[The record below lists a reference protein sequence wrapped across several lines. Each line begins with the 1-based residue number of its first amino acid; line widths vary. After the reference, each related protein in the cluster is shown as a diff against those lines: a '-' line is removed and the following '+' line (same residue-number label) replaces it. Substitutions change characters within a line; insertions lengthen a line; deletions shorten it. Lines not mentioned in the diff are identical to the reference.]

1 MCVFTDKR
9 IKAIA
14 FALVPIVA
22 INVYVGSKMLK
33 KASEKIEVGN
43 QPGIEDMVD
52 QNKLNGGT
60 VLGIENLVDFTEQVQ
75 EPQIAD
81 TTLSSSGAVS
91 DLVVDSQ
98 VTQGTDNEIVY
109 NLNENLD
116 EELSNEVILEDEF
129 SKLYE
134 LYLDSGMDY
143 DTVLAME
150 ERGTD
155 LYAAALYAK
164 LKANFV
170 SDDIIRNELRNII
183 VCGSNATC
191 VSEEVW
197 IALFGNL
204 DRTVSMYE
212 NVVDYYYPLAKYVH
226 LQECDLEHEPIFFD
240 EFRINCSEITKTYK
254 EWHPEVNIEDYFREM
269 IEASEDELL
278 ISKFNRLMNSGLPIE
293 VILTELEYVYSLSM
307 IPHCMGEE
315 EWLFCFG
322 NIEKTIEPTENVCM
336 YYYDLAFYIHDL
348 MCDLDHKLNEFDRYT
363 CEAYPLALE
372 L

>member
-9 IKAIA
+9 TKAIA
-14 FALVPIVA
+14 FALVPLLA
-22 INVYVGSKMLK
+22 INVYVGSKMLSK
-33 KASEKIEVGN
+33 TSGKIEVGN

-52 QNKLNGGT
+52 QNILNGGT
-60 VLGIENLVDFTEQVQ
+60 SLEFDKVVEFTESVQ
-75 EPQIAD
+75 ESQAIN
-81 TTLSSSGAVS
+81 TTLSSSGVVS
-91 DLVVDSQ
+91 DLMIDSQ
-98 VTQGTDNEIVY
+98 VTQGTDDEISC
-109 NLNENLD
+109 NLDENLD
-116 EELSNEVILEDEF
+116 NQSSNEVVEEDEF
-129 SKLYE
+129 SKLYK
-134 LYLDSGMDY
+134 LYLDSGIDY
-143 DTVLAME
+143 EIILAME

-226 LQECDLEHEPIFFD
+226 LQNCNLEHEPIFFD
-240 EFRINCSEITKTYK
+240 EFRINCSDITKTYN
-254 EWHPEVNIEDYFREM
+254 EWHPEVNIDDYFRDM
-269 IEASEDELL
+269 VLASQDDNL
-278 ISKFNRLMNSGLPIE
+278 ISKFNQIRSSGLPIE

-307 IPHCMGEE
+307 IPRCMCEE
-315 EWLFCFG
+315 DWLMCFG
-322 NIEKTIEPTENVCM
+322 NIEKTIAPTENVCM
-336 YYYDLAFYIHDL
+336 YYYDLAFYVHSL
-348 MCDLDHKLNEFDRYT
+348 MCDLEHNLNEFDRYS
-363 CEAYPLALE
+363 CEAYSLILE

>member
-43 QPGIEDMVD
+43 QPSIEEMVD
-52 QNKLNGGT
+52 QNIIHGGIS
-60 VLGIENLVDFTEQVQ
+60 LGIDESVDFTGEINQ
-75 EPQIAD
+75 EPQVDNI
-81 TTLSSSGAVS
+81 SSNDSSVF
-91 DLVVDSQ
+91 VDSTFGTQ
-98 VTQGTDNEIVY
+98 IVTDLGIKVDDPVLADSSDIV
-109 NLNENLD
+109 
-116 EELSNEVILEDEF
+116 EEKNDF
-129 SKLYE
+129 SRLYK

-143 DTVLAME
+143 EVILAME
-150 ERGTD
+150 DRSSD
-155 LYAAALYAK
+155 LYAGALYAK
-164 LKANFV
+164 LKANFI
-170 SDDIIRNELRNII
+170 SDDIIKNELRNII

-191 VSEEVW
+191 VSEETW

-204 DRTVSMYE
+204 DRTISMYD

-254 EWHPEVNIEDYFREM
+254 EWHPEVNIEDYFREI

-278 ISKFNRLMNSGLPIE
+278 ISKFNRLMNSGLSIE